1 MKKFLYITMV
11 LVISLSFVACGSKN
25 TTDASKTSK
34 DTTPVAATTPA
45 KTKITYTKDLAY
57 LPTYNG
63 VKTATY
69 TAKTKKTLATS
80 KYTLKSTTDVKVFN
94 DYQAIL
100 KQDGWTITEAKKSYS
115 LIAKKG
121 THMAIILIQKT
132 TKDVILS
139 IMSK

>member
-11 LVISLSFVACGSKN
+11 LVISLSFVACGSKT
-25 TTDASKTSK
+25 TTDASKTNK
-34 DTTPVAATTPA
+34 ATTAATSTPA

-63 VKTATY
+63 VKTAKY
-69 TAKTKKTLATS
+69 TAKTKKALATS
-80 KYTLKSTTDVKVFN
+80 TYTLKNTTDVKVFN

-115 LIAKKG
+115 LSAKKG
-121 THMAIILIQKT
+121 THIAIVLIQKT

>member
-11 LVISLSFVACGSKN
+11 LVISLSFVACGSKT
-25 TTDASKTSK
+25 TTDASKTSNA
-34 DTTPVAATTPA
+34 TTPAATTPA
-45 KTKITYTKDLAY
+45 KAKITYTKDLAY

-63 VKTATY
+63 VKTAKY
-69 TAKTKKTLATS
+69 TAKTKKALAAST
-80 KYTLKSTTDVKVFN
+80 YTLKNTTDVKVFN

-115 LIAKKG
+115 LNAKKG

-132 TKDVILS
+132 AKDVILT